1 MSQVPTKQSET
12 HGEDHNTHLPQVHSV
27 TYTKLLGVE
36 MSALV
41 SLTFFFPPWLL
52 RLVVERLPK
61 PENTSAPGWP
71 LLEEAGRL
79 EGDVGPRLMA
89 GRERDKRHS

>member
-1 MSQVPTKQSET
+1 
-12 HGEDHNTHLPQVHSV
+12 
-27 TYTKLLGVE
+27 

-41 SLTFFFPPWLL
+41 SLPFFFPAWG

-61 PENTSAPGWP
+61 PENTSALGWP
-71 LLEEAGRL
+71 PLEEEEL

-89 GRERDKRHS
+89 GRVGIGDRADVV